1 MAEGKLYK
9 KITLKLELVGIEEL
23 GDYDKMIID
32 EAFRV
37 INENVGKKYGI
48 KVDRNVTYIDETKGL
63 AEVLYPM
70 LSDGEK
76 KILVETHDL
85 KKQLSALFNDRY

>member
-9 KITLKLELVGIEEL
+9 KITLKLELVGTKVS
-23 GDYDKMIID
+23 DYDKMVID
-32 EAFRV
+32 EAFKV
-37 INENVGKKYGI
+37 VNEIVGKKYGI
-48 KVDRNVTYIDETKGL
+48 KIDRNVNYTDDNKGL
-63 AEVLYPM
+63 TDVLYPI

-85 KKQLSALFNDRY
+85 KKQLSALFSDRY